1 LNFLFLSVTDQRKH
15 PLGRYVDLHINY
27 DFNNWIDG
35 FAGVGHSFI
44 IYDYYKHFVECGT
57 LLIESDIE
65 KLVKE
70 NSINIVIIPN
80 LYYEIGVEF
89 INKLRNIGV
98 KSVVVFF
105 DDSSRFEIIS
115 RFYVGLCDYIV
126 THESKHALRLYEPYQ
141 VDVSFFPC
149 FPSINHYKQIL
160 LAARDTY
167 PNLNDVSFVGA
178 NIADRSEFIRKLK
191 DLNISVSMFG
201 VGWPLGRI
209 SQEAMLQIFRDS
221 KISLNFTK
229 SGAAAA
235 NKQLKARAFE
245 IVLAG
250 GFLLTEYDEELCNY
264 FEVGK
269 EIDVFTTAEECA
281 EKIFYYLNNQDARL
295 EMQRLASQKCKSTL
309 NFEHAWSAYLGKI
322 QANLNVD
329 PLRPCVND
337 LPKFAINGFI
347 NWNTG
352 IVIGR
357 LRIGQVRLAFDQFF
371 FAVREINYLSSR
383 YSGKV
388 WLIFGFFIIK
398 MPFTIL
404 YRTLSKIALLR
415 SFIQKIKEACS

>member
-1 LNFLFLSVTDQRKH
+1 
-15 PLGRYVDLHINY
+15 
-27 DFNNWIDG
+27 
-35 FAGVGHSFI
+35 
-44 IYDYYKHFVECGT
+44 
-57 LLIESDIE
+57 
-65 KLVKE
+65 
-70 NSINIVIIPN
+70 
-80 LYYEIGVEF
+80 
-89 INKLRNIGV
+89 
-98 KSVVVFF
+98 
-105 DDSSRFEIIS
+105 
-115 RFYVGLCDYIV
+115 
-126 THESKHALRLYEPYQ
+126 
-141 VDVSFFPC
+141 
-149 FPSINHYKQIL
+149 
-160 LAARDTY
+160 
-167 PNLNDVSFVGA
+167 
-178 NIADRSEFIRKLK
+178 
-191 DLNISVSMFG
+191 MFG